1 MQTTPLLS
9 NQLIKL
15 SIRLH
20 RGYLIIVEGSISG
33 IPKLNLLVDTGSCAD
48 DWFLFTGRAL
58 AVHLFLAS
66 YSSRICYLA

>member
-1 MQTTPLLS
+1 
-9 NQLIKL
+9 
-15 SIRLH
+15 
-20 RGYLIIVEGSISG
+20 
-33 IPKLNLLVDTGSCAD
+33 VDTGGCAD